1 MAKKRVKARKRAAGI
16 VALQPRRRIEV
27 IFSKKEYGKAP
38 VEKHFVLQDGRK
50 IGSLFQLADEL
61 ETMGEETFRR
71 YVTELKNDFAT
82 WARDVFDVP
91 ALADEMQKVRDRIGM
106 QRAVMKHLLRDIAHV
121 AGKQHREHAAKAEE
135 SAHKAEPRKGAKLVI
150 HNP

>member
-1 MAKKRVKARKRAAGI
+1 MAKKRVKARKRTAGI
-16 VALQPRRRIEV
+16 VSLQPRRRIEV

-38 VEKHFVLQDGRK
+38 VEKHFVLENGRK
-50 IGSLFQLADEL
+50 IESLFQLTDEL

-71 YVTELKNDFAT
+71 YVTDVKNDFAN

-91 ALADEMQKVRDRIGM
+91 ALAEEMQKVRDRIGM
-106 QRAVMKHLLRDIAHV
+106 QRAVMRHLLRDIAHV
-121 AGKQHREHAAKAEE
+121 AGKQHREHAQKAEE
-135 SAHKAEPRKGAKLVI
+135 HAPRKGARLVI